1 MNDKD
6 LRELL
11 HAYRPQLSDDEAF
24 LSNLDRLMDE
34 ADAHRK
40 HVAWRRHTVAI
51 WVSGIAATL
60 IVGLVGW
67 WQMDRKEVR
76 PERPQP
82 LPAYYA
88 ERFPQPEGD
97 IFDSYY
103 QMVEEIEQSGQQLQ
117 QAIAQL

>member
-1 MNDKD
+1 MMNDKD
-6 LRELL
+6 LRELF
-11 HAYRPQLSDDEAF
+11 HAYRPQLSDDEVF
-24 LSNLDRLMDE
+24 LNNLDWLMDK
-34 ADAHRK
+34 ADAQHK
-40 HVAWRRHTVAI
+40 VWRRHSVMT

-60 IVGLVGW
+60 IIGLLGW
-67 WQMDRKEVR
+67 WQMNKNEVR
-76 PERPQP
+76 PESAQP

-103 QMVEEIEQSGQQLQ
+103 QIVEEIEQSGQQLQ

>member
-6 LRELL
+6 LRELF

-34 ADAHRK
+34 ADAQRK
-40 HVAWRRHTVAI
+40 SVVWRRHSVLT

-60 IVGLVGW
+60 IIGLLGW
-67 WQMDRKEVR
+67 WQLDKKEGR
-76 PERPQP
+76 PERSQP
-82 LPAYYA
+82 IPAYYA
-88 ERFPQPEGD
+88 ERFPQTEGD
-97 IFDSYY
+97 PFNSYY
-103 QMVEEIEQSGQQLQ
+103 QMVEEIEQNGQLLQ